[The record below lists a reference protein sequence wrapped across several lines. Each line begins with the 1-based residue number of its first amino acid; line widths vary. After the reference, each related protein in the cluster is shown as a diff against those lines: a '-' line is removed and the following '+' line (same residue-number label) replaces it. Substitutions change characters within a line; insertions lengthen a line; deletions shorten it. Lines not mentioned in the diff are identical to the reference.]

1 MTYASPAQAVDAH
14 QVWSPASDTVLGGEA
29 VVRSRMFNESAKIL
43 AIDDEPEITEIVD
56 AFLTTAGY
64 EVAVE
69 NSSQGGIRRAKE
81 FKPDLILLDIML
93 PVMDGYDV
101 CNALKKDPATA
112 SIPVVFLTGKDAR
125 DDQGRSFKAGCDLF
139 VKKPFSCERLLD
151 IVRIVLL
158 SVNK

>member
-1 MTYASPAQAVDAH
+1 MA
-14 QVWSPASDTVLGGEA
+14 
-29 VVRSRMFNESAKIL
+29 RSRMFNESAKIL
-43 AIDDEPEITEIVD
+43 VIDDEPEITEIVD

-69 NSSQGGIRRAKE
+69 NSSEAGIRRAKE
-81 FKPDLILLDIML
+81 FKPDLILLDIIL

-101 CNALKKDPATA
+101 CGVLKKDPVTT
-112 SIPVVFLTGKDAR
+112 SIPVVFITGKDAR

-151 IVRIVLL
+151 IVGIVLL

>member
-1 MTYASPAQAVDAH
+1 MA
-14 QVWSPASDTVLGGEA
+14 
-29 VVRSRMFNESAKIL
+29 RSRMFNESAKIL
-43 AIDDEPEITEIVD
+43 VIDDEPEITEIVD

-69 NSSQGGIRRAKE
+69 NSSEAGIRRAKE
-81 FKPDLILLDIML
+81 FKPDLILLDIIL

-101 CNALKKDPATA
+101 CGVFKKDPVTT
-112 SIPVVFLTGKDAR
+112 STPVVFLTGKDAR
-125 DDQGRSFKAGCDLF
+125 DDQGRSFKAGCDLL

-151 IVRIVLL
+151 IVKIVLL

>member
-1 MTYASPAQAVDAH
+1 
-14 QVWSPASDTVLGGEA
+14 
-29 VVRSRMFNESAKIL
+29 MFNESAKIL
-43 AIDDEPEITEIVD
+43 VIDDEPEITEIVD

-69 NSSQGGIRRAKE
+69 NSSPGGIRRAKE
-81 FKPDLILLDIML
+81 FKPDLILLDIVL
-93 PVMDGYDV
+93 PGMDGYDV
-101 CNALKKDPATA
+101 CNLLKKDAVTA
-112 SIPVVFLTGKDAR
+112 DIPIVFLTGKDAR

-151 IVRIVLL
+151 IVKIVLL

>member
-1 MTYASPAQAVDAH
+1 MA
-14 QVWSPASDTVLGGEA
+14 
-29 VVRSRMFNESAKIL
+29 RSRMYNESAKIL
-43 AIDDEPEITEIVD
+43 VIDDEPEITEIVD

-69 NSSQGGIRRAKE
+69 NSSHGGIQRAIE

-101 CNALKKDPATA
+101 CNVLKKDATTA
-112 SIPVVFLTGKDAR
+112 SVPIVFLTGKDVR
-125 DDQGRSFKAGCDLF
+125 DDQGRSFTSGCDLF

-151 IVRIVLL
+151 IVKIVLL

>member
-1 MTYASPAQAVDAH
+1 MSFKGLGLRADKFNET
-14 QVWSPASDTVLGGEA
+14 QVGHLAEGE
-29 VVRSRMFNESAKIL
+29 RMFRDTNAKVL
-43 AIDDEPEITEIVD
+43 VVDDEPGITEIVD

-69 NSSQGGIRRAKE
+69 NTSEGGLKRAKE
-81 FKPDLILLDIML
+81 WVPDIILLDIMM

-101 CNALKKDPATA
+101 CAVLKKDTRTVD
-112 SIPVVFLTGKDAR
+112 IPVVFLSGKDSR
-125 DDQGRSFKAGCDLF
+125 DDQGRSFKSGGNLF

-151 IVRIVLL
+151 IVKIVLL